1 MKKTTFCLVMLFS
14 CLMATKSFAQD
25 AYIGEIRMVGFNF
38 APRGWA
44 MCEGQ
49 LLPIASNTALFSI
62 LGTTYGGNGTTNF
75 ALPDLRG
82 RAPIHTGASQGAGLS
97 PVVLGQMSGQ
107 ESVTLL
113 PQNVPPHTHLINGTT
128 ADGNSGNP
136 QGAIPANTKLLD
148 KEYSNASANTM
159 MNSAMV
165 GPAGGSNFPVNNMQ
179 PYLGMYYVICLQG
192 IFPPRN

>member
-1 MKKTTFCLVMLFS
+1 MLFS

-25 AYIGEIRMVGFNF
+25 GYIGEIRMVGFNF

-82 RAPIHTGASQGAGLS
+82 KAPIHVGASQGPGLS
-97 PVVLGQMSGQ
+97 PVSLGQMSGQ
-107 ESVTLL
+107 ETVSLIQ
-113 PQNVPPHTHLINGTT
+113 QNIPFHNHLINGTT
-128 ADGNSGNP
+128 ADGDSGNP

-148 KEYSNASANTM
+148 KEYSNAVPNTT
-159 MNSAMV
+159 MNPIMAA
-165 GPAGGSNFPVNNMQ
+165 PAGQNIPVNNMQ
-179 PYLGMYYVICLQG
+179 PYAGVYYVICTQG
-192 IFPPRN
+192 IYPPRN